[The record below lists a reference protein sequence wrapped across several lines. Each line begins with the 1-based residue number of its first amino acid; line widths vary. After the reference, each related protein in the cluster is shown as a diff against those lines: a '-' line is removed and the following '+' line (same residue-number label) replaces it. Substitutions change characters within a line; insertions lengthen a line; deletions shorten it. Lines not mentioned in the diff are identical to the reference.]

1 MKLMHDCSCHLR
13 ESLYGKKQTAKKLA
27 MKMKVKNL
35 FILISF
41 RVNSSWNNKREF
53 RDLSWLKI
61 KLQLISVCGFSSTRS
76 YLSR

>member
-27 MKMKVKNL
+27 MKMKVKKL
-35 FILISF
+35 ILISF

-61 KLQLISVCGFSSTRS
+61 KLQ
-76 YLSR
+76 